1 MSLSQPTCRLNVACY
16 ISMRMRPSVGEREQ
30 KFLCFRGPGGGTG
43 LACAAP
49 PPGYQVH
56 SETMSSGVLSWTLA
70 SAAGGPIALTSVP
83 QKLKMPPP
91 VAPSPLGPPV
101 AVLPVM
107 VVLPAR
113 VTVAPGLAP
122 GFWKL

>member
-16 ISMRMRPSVGEREQ
+16 ISMRMRPSVEAGAEVPFAVRD
-30 KFLCFRGPGGGTG
+30 PGGGTG

-91 VAPSPLGPPV
+91 IAPSLLGPPD

-107 VVLPAR
+107 VVL
-113 VTVAPGLAP
+113 
-122 GFWKL
+122 